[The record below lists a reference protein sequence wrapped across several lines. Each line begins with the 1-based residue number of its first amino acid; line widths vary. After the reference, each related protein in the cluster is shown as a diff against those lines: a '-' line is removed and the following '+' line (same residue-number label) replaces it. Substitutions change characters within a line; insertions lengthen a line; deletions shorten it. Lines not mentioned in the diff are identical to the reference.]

1 MCNAL
6 RLYFRRENKVRRYK
20 TIHRFLHIK
29 TYVCEH
35 KISSRRAS
43 NERPYGIVQTV
54 AILRS
59 GMICFLILQTVYTNW
74 ERRLAV
80 LQNCANNYNA
90 IYTNWSIYMFN
101 ITELLKNETSV
112 WERLKNCGKPVVLYG
127 MGDGADKVLAAF
139 DRYGIKASAVIAS
152 DDFVRGQKFHDF
164 TVKKL
169 SDVETE
175 FGDIIIALCFASQLP
190 DVMEH
195 ITKISEKHETLVPSV
210 PVFGNKLF
218 DNDFITE
225 NKEQIESAYS
235 LLADDLSKKVY
246 ENILKFYYTGRIDLL
261 PPVTTD
267 KDEAFGNILNLGE
280 NESYVDLGAYNGDTI
295 DEFLHYTNGSYK
307 RIIAF
312 EPNAKN
318 FEKLKLHCK
327 GMANVSLWQLGSY
340 SKNTELIFN
349 NKAGRNSA
357 IADKGVATKVAT
369 VDTIL
374 CGMAAGYI
382 KADVEG
388 ADMETLIG
396 MQKTME
402 NCKPKLNFSAYHRF
416 EDIFRLAL
424 YIHSVNPDY
433 KIFLRHHP
441 YIPAWDTNL
450 YCI

>member
-1 MCNAL
+1 
-6 RLYFRRENKVRRYK
+6 
-20 TIHRFLHIK
+20 
-29 TYVCEH
+29 
-35 KISSRRAS
+35 
-43 NERPYGIVQTV
+43 
-54 AILRS
+54 
-59 GMICFLILQTVYTNW
+59 
-74 ERRLAV
+74 
-80 LQNCANNYNA
+80 
-90 IYTNWSIYMFN
+90 MFN
-101 ITELLKNETSV
+101 ITELLKDEISV
-112 WERLKNCGKPVVLYG
+112 WEQLKNCGKPVVLYG

-164 TVKKL
+164 TVKK
-169 SDVETE
+169 
-175 FGDIIIALCFASQLP
+175 
-190 DVMEH
+190 
-195 ITKISEKHETLVPSV
+195 ISEKYKTLVPSV

-225 NKEQIESAYS
+225 NKGQIESAYS

>member
-1 MCNAL
+1 MD
-6 RLYFRRENKVRRYK
+6 
-20 TIHRFLHIK
+20 FLS
-29 TYVCEH
+29 VEQ
-35 KISSRRAS
+35 S
-43 NERPYGIVQTV
+43 V
-54 AILRS
+54 
-59 GMICFLILQTVYTNW
+59 W
-74 ERRLAV
+74 RRL
-80 LQNCANNYNA
+80 Q
-90 IYTNWSIYMFN
+90 
-101 ITELLKNETSV
+101 EET
-112 WERLKNCGKPVVLYG
+112 RPIALYG
-127 MGDGADKVLAAF
+127 MGDGADKILAQF
-139 DRYGIKASAVIAS
+139 DRLGIRASAVFAS
-152 DDFVRGQKFHDF
+152 DEFARGSLFHGFCVRKLSDTVAELGEDIVIVIAFASQRPEVLKLMYALEDKYDVVAPDVPVVEGPLFDEDFVRAHQD
-164 TVKKL
+164 
-169 SDVETE
+169 EM
-175 FGDIIIALCFASQLP
+175 QR
-190 DVMEH
+190 
-195 ITKISEKHETLVPSV
+195 
-210 PVFGNKLF
+210 
-218 DNDFITE
+218 
-225 NKEQIESAYS
+225 AYD
-235 LLADDLSKKVY
+235 LLADDLSREVFLDTVRFKLSGKMEY
-246 ENILKFYYTGRIDLL
+246 LRHSES
-261 PPVTTD
+261 D
-267 KDEAFGNILNLGE
+267 KDEVFHNLLRLTAE
-280 NESYVDLGAYNGDTI
+280 EHFSDLGAYNGDTI

-388 ADMETLIG
+388 ADFETLIG